1 MWKNNVIFVFFF
13 MSFALPTVAWL
24 DGSQE
29 HKDFSQSKVHGFEK
43 TDFEDLTKRQK
54 AKVFQIILE
63 HSEQRKEL
71 RMTVID
77 AKQKLVEE
85 VFGNPSKEDLK
96 RAIQKVAEA
105 KNEMT
110 IFRVDVLREVTAVLP
125 QNVADKLRGRIQ
137 ERLSGRYH
145 HNKTMRL

>member
-13 MSFALPTVAWL
+13 MSFALPTVAWF

-29 HKDFSQSKVHGFEK
+29 HKDFSQSKVHGFQK

-54 AKVFQIILE
+54 AKVFKIILE

>member
-1 MWKNNVIFVFFF
+1 MIGSILDLH
-13 MSFALPTVAWL
+13 SFPTRRSSDLGLDVA
-24 DGSQE
+24 GN
-29 HKDFSQSKVHGFEK
+29 QSRMNAACARLAAQG
-43 TDFEDLTKRQK
+43 
-54 AKVFQIILE
+54 ILV
-63 HSEQRKEL
+63 SL
-71 RMTVID
+71 FID
-77 AKQKLVEE
+77 ADKKQIDAAVAANAPYIEIHT
-85 VFGNPSKEDLK
+85 G
-96 RAIQKVAEA
+96 QYAEA